1 MAALMNRRWAIIES
15 EGGLVVVH
23 QGRLIRDRQRM
34 EEAAARVWEATQEEV
49 DDDDDEAVG

>member
-34 EEAAARVWEATQEEV
+34 EEAAARVWQATQEEV